1 MSMFTTLAVESSPSM
16 QASSVDGS
24 RRVIAA
30 EEQTKRVEAPNGDF
44 VTRERVSSRTCA
56 LLIAQPDVP
65 AHYTARRCN
74 SPFFLN

>member
-1 MSMFTTLAVESSPSM
+1 M

-44 VTRERVSSRTCA
+44 VTRERVSACTCA
-56 LLIAQPDVP
+56 RPIAQPELL
-65 AHYTARRCN
+65 AYYTARRCN
-74 SPFFLN
+74 SPFSLN